1 MSICRYCH
9 EKAGWFSDAHDA
21 CVQKANEAI
30 TSIKSCM
37 ADAVTTGKKYN
48 EVSDRIN
55 ELASEAGLSPAELH
69 ASIINSWSQA
79 TIERSKAQPM
89 SGVEGDAKWELIA
102 DAEGLTEETFSAAI
116 RDGTANPAIYTA
128 MAAVSFSSTIW
139 AALNGKEVAQDCLPP
154 QIRNAFNLQ
163 AGEYKVWGMPH
174 MLLRQQTMRV
184 SYAGGYNGLS
194 VRVAGGLWYRFGGGR
209 GHREEHSELQD
220 VDIGD
225 FLLTNRAIYFG
236 GNQRGVNFRLPY
248 NQIMRFQYY
257 TDAVGVCRSG
267 ANEQIF
273 IPKNTGIADDCGWF
287 LFNVLQALAARELG
301 VKGNSTSP

>member
-1 MSICRYCH
+1 M
-9 EKAGWFSDAHDA
+9 
-21 CVQKANEAI
+21 
-30 TSIKSCM
+30 
-37 ADAVTTGKKYN
+37 
-48 EVSDRIN
+48 
-55 ELASEAGLSPAELH
+55 
-69 ASIINSWSQA
+69 
-79 TIERSKAQPM
+79 
-89 SGVEGDAKWELIA
+89 
-102 DAEGLTEETFSAAI
+102 
-116 RDGTANPAIYTA
+116 
-128 MAAVSFSSTIW
+128 
-139 AALNGKEVAQDCLPP
+139 
-154 QIRNAFNLQ
+154 
-163 AGEYKVWGMPH
+163 
-174 MLLRQQTMRV
+174 
-184 SYAGGYNGLS
+184 
-194 VRVAGGLWYRFGGGR
+194 
-209 GHREEHSELQD
+209 QD